1 MSFYKNSEGGVA
13 KLMRGAACIIVM
25 TEYRTLFFDTEAAA
39 GDFLKA
45 RGFYRGF

>member
-13 KLMRGAACIIVM
+13 KLMRGAACVIVM
-25 TEYRTLFFDTEAAA
+25 TEYRTLFFNTEAAA

-45 RGFYRGF
+45 RGYF